1 MYGSQLWIL
10 TSQKVDRMCVQWR
23 KAHRQVLSVPK
34 QTHCDLLPLIS
45 NSMPLNCLL
54 ESKFLTFFKSL
65 TTSENSIVRYMAISR
80 LSDHSSTFGSNVKNL
95 LYKCGLSADNIL
107 SSSKSIIKTHM
118 YNKWL

>member
-1 MYGSQLWIL
+1 MLTNSKIDKMY
-10 TSQKVDRMCVQWR
+10 VQWH

-45 NSMPLNCLL
+45 NSMPLNCIL

-80 LSDHSSTFGSNVKNL
+80 LSDYSSTFGSNVKNL
-95 LYKCGLSADNIL
+95 LYKYRLSADNIL
-107 SSSKSIIKTHM
+107 SSSKIIIKEHI
-118 YNKWL
+118 YVWLMARKCS